1 MCSAHKEHRRAGR
14 AFARTFRGISPERA
28 HTVEAVCAPFSFE
41 AAPVLQTGLLLTVP
55 VRSNCGCSVRDVYY
69 PGGLPIRCLS
79 SRPFLLAPRLRRA
92 LTFFCRGCTAT
103 ACSGAE
109 LAAALPHAAGLH
121 SVLPSSKS
129 QAQAIAVRSAA

>member
-1 MCSAHKEHRRAGR
+1 MCSAHRERRRAGR

-79 SRPFLLAPRLRRA
+79 YAPFSFEAAHGVLQCHGELVAVPRAEGCTQWLLLVCRRA
-92 LTFFCRGCTAT
+92 A
-103 ACSGAE
+103 
-109 LAAALPHAAGLH
+109 
-121 SVLPSSKS
+121 
-129 QAQAIAVRSAA
+129 